1 MNLRSFFCQC
11 KGNPGCISMTV
22 FPLYIPSR
30 QVADK
35 DLAQQQQ
42 LALPPS
48 RAPMSACPIVN
59 GSWRGEKLDWVLP
72 PHHAV
77 FQQYLGGQSHGRG
90 LGLSSKRCFS
100 ADSVGFPGSL
110 HLQLIDYSN
119 APCPSLP
126 PPIRPMCRQHVWD
139 DVGGRRS

>member
-1 MNLRSFFCQC
+1 MS
-11 KGNPGCISMTV
+11 V

-77 FQQYLGGQSHGRG
+77 FEQYLGGKSHG

-110 HLQLIDYSN
+110 HCDFISNSLIIQMHRALLS
-119 APCPSLP
+119 
-126 PPIRPMCRQHVWD
+126 RPQSGQCVDNTCGTTSVD
-139 DVGGRRS
+139 DEVKVSRTGKERGIHTGS

>member
-1 MNLRSFFCQC
+1 
-11 KGNPGCISMTV
+11 MTV

-42 LALPPS
+42 LALLPS

-110 HLQLIDYSN
+110 HLYNSLIIQMHRALLS
-119 APCPSLP
+119 
-126 PPIRPMCRQHVWD
+126 RPQSGQCVDNTCGTTTSVD
-139 DVGGRRS
+139 DEVKVSRTGKERGIHTGS